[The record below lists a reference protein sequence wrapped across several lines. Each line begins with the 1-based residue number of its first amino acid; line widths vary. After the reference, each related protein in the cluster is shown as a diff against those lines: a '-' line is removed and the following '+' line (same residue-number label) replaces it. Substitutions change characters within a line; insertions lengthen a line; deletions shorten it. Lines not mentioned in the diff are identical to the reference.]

1 MHCFKTG
8 MVVPMNLQNLRL
20 IRQANGLSLSE
31 MAALLSDNGYPIT
44 KATLSNYET
53 GKFIPEQ
60 SFYSAVAAEL
70 HVGEDFFRE
79 DVEYS
84 TDIVFL
90 SDLNLSDRRMQ
101 ELEAFVAIEVGRSYA
116 VDSLLGISRSW
127 KFTEPVLIKD
137 CDRDSIEDFIEDLRI
152 SLELGQQPI
161 SSVCGFLER
170 NGWYL
175 FSVPKVF
182 TDHNLSGYIRDISVP
197 FILFEPE
204 VFQDELRI
212 SLLRSYGRS
221 MIKGESEESTEYL
234 VDRFAR
240 AMLAPG
246 KLLRYEY
253 GEKRTNITE
262 AELSLGKQSF
272 GLGKRYIMARLHELG
287 IVSSSAYTEYLNYL
301 AQRRYLVGIG
311 GIMDN
316 STFFDVPTSFEMRL
330 ARAKAEGIKV
340 PFL

>member
-1 MHCFKTG
+1 
-8 MVVPMNLQNLRL
+8 MNLQNLRL
-20 IRQANGLSLSE
+20 IRLANGLSLSE
-31 MAALLSDNGYPIT
+31 MAALLTGNGYPIT

-53 GKFIPEQ
+53 GKFVPD
-60 SFYSAVAAEL
+60 SDFYSAVASQL
-70 HVGEDFFRE
+70 HVSEEFFRE

-90 SDLNLSDRRMQ
+90 SGLELSDRRMQ
-101 ELEAFVAIEVGRSYA
+101 ELEAFVSIEVGRSHL
-116 VDSLLGISRSW
+116 VDSLLGITNRWRFS
-127 KFTEPVLIKD
+127 EPILIRDSEK
-137 CDRDSIEDFIEDLRI
+137 DSIEDFVEDLRS

-175 FSVPKVF
+175 FSVPKIF
-182 TDHNLSGYIRDISVP
+182 TDHNLSGYIRDLEVP

-221 MIKGESEESTEYL
+221 IIRGESEESTEYL
-234 VDRFAR
+234 IDRFAR

-253 GEKRTNITE
+253 GEKRTSISE

-272 GLGKRYIMARLHELG
+272 GLGKRYIMARLSELG
-287 IVSSSAYTEYLNYL
+287 IVSESSYTEYLNYL

-311 GIMDN
+311 GLMDN
-316 STFFDVPTSFEMRL
+316 STFFDVPTSFDMRL
-330 ARAKAEGIKV
+330 ARARAEGIKV